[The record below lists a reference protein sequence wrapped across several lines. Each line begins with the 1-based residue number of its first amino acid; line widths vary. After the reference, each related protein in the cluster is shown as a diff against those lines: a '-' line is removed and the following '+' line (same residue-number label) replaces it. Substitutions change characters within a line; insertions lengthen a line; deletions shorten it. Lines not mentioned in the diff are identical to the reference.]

1 MSTSARL
8 LASIIVYLRCGM
20 ERSDESMV
28 ALVELN
34 SERAM
39 EDLSR
44 QILSETKLCEA
55 IQGAGYELLRRR
67 QERVRHIPF

>member
-1 MSTSARL
+1 MGT
-8 LASIIVYLRCGM
+8 
-20 ERSDESMV
+20 
-28 ALVELN
+28 LVELN

-44 QILSETKLCEA
+44 QILSETKLWEA